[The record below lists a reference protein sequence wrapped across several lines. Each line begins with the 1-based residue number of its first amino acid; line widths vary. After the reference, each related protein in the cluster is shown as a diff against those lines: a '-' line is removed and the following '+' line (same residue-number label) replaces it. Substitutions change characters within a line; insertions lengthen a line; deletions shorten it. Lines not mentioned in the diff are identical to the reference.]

1 MLNHSRA
8 EADRVRANTAPEIN
22 RHIDRRIEKNIRHY
36 SGQPK
41 ERIYERIREL
51 DEEWDIERLLE
62 MMASSFSVTGIVL
75 AATIDRRW
83 FLLPTIVMS
92 FLLLHAVQGWCP
104 PVPLLRRLGV
114 RTREE
119 IDRERYALKALAGDF
134 EGIVRNGDNIEQ
146 TLAAVGR

>member
-1 MLNHSRA
+1 MLDYSKG
-8 EADRVRANTAPEIN
+8 EADRIRANTEPEIN
-22 RHIDRRIEKNIRHY
+22 RHIDGRIEENVRHY

-41 ERIYERIREL
+41 QRIYERIREL

-62 MMASSFSVTGIVL
+62 TLASSFSLTGIVL

-83 FLLPTIVMS
+83 LLLPTVVLS
-92 FLLLHAVQGWCP
+92 FLLLHAIQGWCP

-119 IDRERYALKALAGDF
+119 IDRERYALKALTGDF
-134 EGIVRNGDNIEQ
+134 EGVARHADNIER
-146 TLAAVGR
+146 TLAAVE